1 MRQVKAKE
9 NGTMWLTGRPSRSP
23 CKPHIIIFLSIIRL
37 YCVVISWKVVY
48 FAVTPFCNCTRTP
61 Q

>member
-1 MRQVKAKE
+1 MCQIKAKGKR
-9 NGTMWLTGRPSRSP
+9 NDVACRATARVALQATY
-23 CKPHIIIFLSIIRL
+23 HSIIRL